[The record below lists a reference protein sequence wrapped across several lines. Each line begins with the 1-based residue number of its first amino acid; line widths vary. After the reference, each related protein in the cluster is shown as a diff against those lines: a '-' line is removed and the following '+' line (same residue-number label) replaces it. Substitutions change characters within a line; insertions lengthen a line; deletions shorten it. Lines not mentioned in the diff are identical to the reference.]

1 MGRKKRNDLNQAMHN
16 DLKGF
21 NIKINEFGEIKS
33 TFPVDKLNLFL
44 NHNINDKKLKDIKSH
59 DEKK

>member
-33 TFPVDKLNLFL
+33 SFPVDKLNLFL
-44 NHNINDKKLKDIKSH
+44 NHNIHDKKLKDIKSH

>member
-1 MGRKKRNDLNQAMHN
+1 MGRKKRTDLNQATHN

-21 NIKINEFGEIKS
+21 SIKINEFGEIKS

-44 NHNINDKKLKDIKSH
+44 NHNINDKKLKDVKNH